1 MKRLASI
8 LLLFVLLY
16 QAGGFALRYVANSD
30 TEFVSNESSSDSYM
44 VKIPISLPYPS
55 NREIPQEVS
64 GSLQQGDEFYQMLDQ
79 KIENDTLYT
88 RVVNDKNARDQFLD
102 LADLVNEH
110 LNDQPDKAP
119 SKTKLIQTLVKE
131 YCQSGG
137 AWVFYIL
144 EWPTEHIA
152 TPNHS
157 SLKTSSFQD
166 ALFSPP
172 RQA

>member
-8 LLLFVLLY
+8 LLLFILLY
-16 QAGGFALRYVANSD
+16 QAGGFALRYVANSSTD
-30 TEFVSNESSSDSYM
+30 LAISDSENDSYV

-55 NREIPQEVS
+55 NREISQEVS
-64 GSLQQGDEFYQMLDQ
+64 GAIQQGDDFYQMLDQ

-110 LNDQPDKAP
+110 LGDQPEKKPAK
-119 SKTKLIQTLVKE
+119 SKLIQTLVKE
-131 YCQSGG
+131 YCQSGA

-144 EWPTEHIA
+144 EWPSESTI
-152 TPNHS
+152 PNHAP
-157 SLKTSSFQD
+157 LQTSSFKD

>member
-1 MKRLASI
+1 MFI
-8 LLLFVLLY
+8 LLY
-16 QAGGFALRYVANSD
+16 QAGGFALRYVADSD
-30 TEFVSNESSSDSYM
+30 TEFVSNELENDSYV

-64 GSLQQGDEFYQMLDQ
+64 GALQQGDEFYQMLDQ

-102 LADLVNEH
+102 LADLVSEH
-110 LNDQPDKAP
+110 LGDQPEKAP
-119 SKTKLIQTLVKE
+119 SKSKLIQTLVKE
-131 YCQSGG
+131 YCQSASG
-137 AWVFYIL
+137 WVFYIL
-144 EWPTEHIA
+144 EWPSETT
-152 TPNHS
+152 TPAF
-157 SLKTSSFQD
+157 LPLQTSTFQD

>member
-8 LLLFVLLY
+8 LLLFILLY
-16 QAGGFALRYVANSD
+16 QAGGFALRYVADSSTEFANSD
-30 TEFVSNESSSDSYM
+30 SESDSYV

-55 NREIPQEVS
+55 NREIPQEAS
-64 GSLQQGDEFYQMLDQ
+64 GALQQGDDFYQMVDQ

-110 LNDQPDKAP
+110 LSDQPDKAP
-119 SKTKLIQTLVKE
+119 VKSKLIQTLVKE
-131 YCQSGG
+131 YCQSNS
-137 AWVFYIL
+137 AWIFYIL
-144 EWPTEHIA
+144 EWPNES
-152 TPNHS
+152 TPFQHS
-157 SLKTSSFQD
+157 KLKTSSFQD

>member
-8 LLLFVLLY
+8 MLLFILLY

-30 TEFVSNESSSDSYM
+30 TEFVNSESESDSYV

-64 GSLQQGDEFYQMLDQ
+64 GALQQGDEFYQMLDQ

-88 RVVNDKNARDQFLD
+88 RVVNDRNARDQFLD

-110 LNDQPDKAP
+110 LGDQPE
-119 SKTKLIQTLVKE
+119 KTPAKSKLIQTLVKE
-131 YCQSGG
+131 YCQSSS

-144 EWPTEHIA
+144 EWPNETT
-152 TPNHS
+152 TPQHVP
-157 SLKTSSFQD
+157 LQTSSFQD